1 MFLIQ
6 NYWTAIAFCIVTMVC
21 WGSWANT
28 QKLVDKKWRY
38 ELFYWDYVFGLL
50 LTALIFA
57 LTWGSNGTSV
67 GRSYIDDLTYAS
79 PTSLG
84 WALAG
89 GVVFNIANILLVSAI
104 DIAGMA
110 VAFPVG
116 IGLALV
122 LGVVWNFLANPASS
136 GNPVFLFVG
145 VALVA
150 AAIIISAL
158 SYKKRDAANV
168 DPDAPKKPIGKGL
181 ALSILCGLLMS
192 LFYFFVAKSLAR
204 VQLGDGSLVDL
215 TIANLQNGSLEMGKL
230 TPYTANLVFA
240 VGILL
245 SNCII
250 MPILMAKPLVGDPV
264 EKGSYWTGSFR
275 NHFWGWVGGAIWA
288 VGMTFNVLASGI
300 ASPAVAYGLGQGAT
314 LMSAIWGVFIWRE
327 FRNSPKG
334 VGKMLAGMFL
344 CFIVGLALIVVTK
357 LDSGAPAAAAE
368 PTPAVEAPAES
379 EAVPEASETGSVI
392 EQLTEDAQNAAQAV
406 KDSAEQAID
415 SAKEA
420 AGDAV
425 DAAKEA
431 AESAKDAASDAVDAA
446 KEKAGE
452 AVDAVK
458 EATGD
463 AVDAAKEKAG
473 DAIDAAKE
481 AAESAK
487 DAASDA
493 IDAAKE
499 KTGEAVDAMKEA
511 TGDAVDAAKEATS
524 SAVESA
530 KEAAGDAVDAVK
542 NAAESAKDA
551 AADAIE
557 SVKDAVSGANEAP
570 AE

>member
-1 MFLIQ
+1 
-6 NYWTAIAFCIVTMVC
+6 
-21 WGSWANT
+21 
-28 QKLVDKKWRY
+28 
-38 ELFYWDYVFGLL
+38 
-50 LTALIFA
+50 
-57 LTWGSNGTSV
+57 
-67 GRSYIDDLTYAS
+67 
-79 PTSLG
+79 
-84 WALAG
+84 
-89 GVVFNIANILLVSAI
+89 
-104 DIAGMA
+104 
-110 VAFPVG
+110 
-116 IGLALV
+116 
-122 LGVVWNFLANPASS
+122 
-136 GNPVFLFVG
+136 
-145 VALVA
+145 
-150 AAIIISAL
+150 
-158 SYKKRDAANV
+158 
-168 DPDAPKKPIGKGL
+168 
-181 ALSILCGLLMS
+181 MS

-431 AESAKDAASDAVDAA
+431 AESAKDAASDA
-446 KEKAGE
+446 
-452 AVDAVK
+452 
-458 EATGD
+458 
-463 AVDAAKEKAG
+463 
-473 DAIDAAKE
+473 
-481 AAESAK
+481 
-487 DAASDA
+487 

>member
-379 EAVPEASETGSVI
+379 EAVPEASEAGSVI

-425 DAAKEA
+425 
-431 AESAKDAASDAVDAA
+431 
-446 KEKAGE
+446 
-452 AVDAVK
+452 
-458 EATGD
+458 
-463 AVDAAKEKAG
+463 
-473 DAIDAAKE
+473 DAAKE

>member
-38 ELFYWDYVFGLL
+38 ELFYWDYVFGLV

-158 SYKKRDAANV
+158 SYKKRDAANA
-168 DPDAPKKPIGKGL
+168 DPEAPKKPIGKGL
-181 ALSILCGLLMS
+181 ALSVLCGLLMS

-240 VGILL
+240 FGILL
-245 SNCII
+245 SNCVI

-368 PTPAVEAPAES
+368 PAPAVEAPAES
-379 EAVPEASETGSVI
+379 ETVPEASETGSVVD
-392 EQLTEDAQNAAQAV
+392 QLTEDAQNAAQAV
-406 KDSAEQAID
+406 KDSAEQAVD
-415 SAKEA
+415 SAKEATDDAIDAAKEAAESAKDAASEAIDAAKEKTGEAVDAVKEA

-431 AESAKDAASDAVDAA
+431 AESAK
-446 KEKAGE
+446 E
-452 AVDAVK
+452 
-458 EATGD
+458 
-463 AVDAAKEKAG
+463 
-473 DAIDAAKE
+473 
-481 AAESAK
+481 
-487 DAASDA
+487 AASDA

-499 KTGEAVDAMKEA
+499 KTGEAVDAVKEA
-511 TGDAVDAAKEATS
+511 TGNAVDAAKEATS
-524 SAVESA
+524 NAVESA

-542 NAAESAKDA
+542 EAAESAQDA